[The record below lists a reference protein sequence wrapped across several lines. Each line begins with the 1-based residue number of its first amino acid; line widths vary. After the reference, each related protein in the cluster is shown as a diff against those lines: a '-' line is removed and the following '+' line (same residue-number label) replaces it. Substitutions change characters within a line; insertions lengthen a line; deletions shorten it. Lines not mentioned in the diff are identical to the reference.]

1 MKKKGQF
8 QKIQKKLKNWKW
20 LFSKS
25 KKKKNK
31 RPNWKRHFLKSKK
44 KKAFVTTIGVGVK
57 EVIWK
62 IEMEK

>member
-25 KKKKNK
+25 KKKKTNAQIE
-31 RPNWKRHFLKSKK
+31 NAIFWKAKK
-44 KKAFVTTIGVGVK
+44 KKPS
-57 EVIWK
+57 
-62 IEMEK
+62 